1 MGRINRALLAAF
13 LCAGGPAATAG
24 MCDPFQQTSPFSS
37 AQWTTLSDSVPE
49 LRGTEAAPAAT
60 SLSSPMLSLPA
71 VALLTLPE
79 GDAWNLVKTTVGEN
93 VVALRPTWLPVR
105 FRTETVMIEYA
116 YVNFARYRVGYARDD
131 GLILVAAGAVNS
143 AAPSESLDIKMGDV
157 TVTYSETS
165 SWPERQV
172 TWIQNGVFYSVQ
184 ARGVTKDE
192 LIQIARALCGP
203 ELPST
208 STAPDHEPE
217 SGLR

>member
-1 MGRINRALLAAF
+1 M
-13 LCAGGPAATAG
+13 AT
-24 MCDPFQQTSPFSS
+24 
-37 AQWTTLSDSVPE
+37 
-49 LRGTEAAPAAT
+49 
-60 SLSSPMLSLPA
+60 PA
-71 VALLTLPE
+71 VALLNLPE
-79 GDAWNLVKTTVGEN
+79 GDGWHLVKATVGED
-93 VVALRPTWLPVR
+93 VVALRPPWLPTR
-105 FRTETVMIEYA
+105 FRSEKVMVEYA
-116 YVNFARYRVGYARDD
+116 YTNFPRYRVGYTADD

-165 SWPERQV
+165 NWPERQV

-208 STAPDHEPE
+208 STAPDLEPE